1 MTKDLDETLAELGPE
16 FRSVAQRLRAAPEL
30 EPGLACARPPSRV
43 RAAAVLIAASLLVA
57 VGMSVVF
64 GRFATIRQPLREVP
78 RLRVANE
85 YSLAYA
91 GGDEALR
98 EIIRTQNADGGWK
111 NDFLTRQNA
120 AALRA
125 SNEDRMRVAY
135 RKAVR
140 YLRSRGL
147 VPLSDEELK
156 ERGEYA
162 AKTLAGV

>member
-64 GRFATIRQPLREVP
+64 GRFATTRQPLREVP

-120 AALRA
+120 AALAKCGSPEARLA
-125 SNEDRMRVAY
+125 HRKALRNMRMRG
-135 RKAVR
+135 
-140 YLRSRGL
+140 LR
-147 VPLSDEELK
+147 
-156 ERGEYA
+156 
-162 AKTLAGV
+162 